1 MATATTQAANLFELS
16 CHGTQITFSTTSFA
30 GPPQFSYSG
39 PEGDLSFS
47 GDDIDTLSSALGT
60 EVTVT
65 LETVPDL
72 HTITITLL
80 LPSFELDA
88 DGESQFDT
96 LAIKTTNHTTI
107 AGPPVGPGQSY
118 EAVALHGVAKSVAF

>member
-1 MATATTQAANLFELS
+1 MAIATTSANLFELS
-16 CHGTQITFSTTSFA
+16 CDGTTVTYSTSSFA

-39 PEGDLSFS
+39 PEGTLSFS
-47 GDDIDTLSSALGT
+47 GDQIQTQGTALGT

-65 LETVPDL
+65 LESVADL
-72 HTITITLL
+72 HTITFTLL
-80 LPSFELDA
+80 LPSFRLDEN
-88 DGESQFDT
+88 GEAQFDT

-118 EAVALHGVAKSVAF
+118 EAVALHGVARSVMF

>member
-1 MATATTQAANLFELS
+1 MATSAQTANLFELS
-16 CHGTQITFSTTSFA
+16 CDGTQITFSTTSFA

-47 GDDIDTLSSALGT
+47 GDDINILSSELGT

-72 HTITITLL
+72 HTLTITLL
-80 LPSFELDA
+80 LPSFRLDG
-88 DGESQFDT
+88 DGESEFDT